1 MQLSLL
7 DPSAPHNRTETSI
20 EAAIAAK
27 PNIGK
32 GQRIVL
38 DAISNASNGLTRD
51 ELNLITGLPTATI
64 CARCNE
70 LVKQGKLGCQMV
82 FDESK
87 KPSFVMKKITRVTR
101 SGKKAEV
108 LFIKP

>member
-38 DAISNASNGLTRD
+38 
-51 ELNLITGLPTATI
+51 
-64 CARCNE
+64 
-70 LVKQGKLGCQMV
+70 
-82 FDESK
+82 
-87 KPSFVMKKITRVTR
+87 
-101 SGKKAEV
+101 AEV